1 MPASHDIPRSIA
13 LVERRIEL
21 RRARLQRHAH
31 ELAEAARERAKPLP
45 LIGVAAMAIGGY
57 MFGHRPAVAAPRR
70 SRDAGT
76 RTTMRLGVVATL
88 LTALRAALRLGTSP
102 LVRSVWQSYARRR
115 V

>member
-1 MPASHDIPRSIA
+1 MPANHDIPRTIA

-45 LIGVAAMAIGGY
+45 LIGVVAMAIGGY
-57 MFGHRPAVAAPRR
+57 MFGHRPSPTAPRR
-70 SRDAGT
+70 SRDASA
-76 RTTMRLGVVATL
+76 RTTLSVGVVATL

>member
-1 MPASHDIPRSIA
+1 MPANHDIPRSIA

-57 MFGHRPAVAAPRR
+57 MFGHRPSVPAPRR
-70 SRDAGT
+70 NRDT
-76 RTTMRLGVVATL
+76 RATMKVGVVATL

>member
-1 MPASHDIPRSIA
+1 MPANHDIPRSIA

-70 SRDAGT
+70 SRDT
-76 RTTMRLGVVATL
+76 RSTMKVGVVATL